1 MKFIIKPFSEIMI
14 KSKPVRKK
22 TLQMLHKNLNT
33 RMRKI
38 SDNLKVNLFYDK
50 LEVNLIDHT
59 AEIDFEIKEI
69 KKALSR
75 VP

>member
-1 MKFIIKPFSEIMI
+1 MKFIVKPFSEIMI

-22 TLQMLHKNLNT
+22 TLCLLQKNLHT
-33 RMRKI
+33 RIKKI

-50 LEVNLIDHT
+50 LEVNIIDT
-59 AEIDFEIKEI
+59 TKEIDFEIKEI